1 MKKLLLTSAAFG
13 MLALPAM
20 AADQA
25 PVFNTP
31 IPVPIYSAPIP
42 IPVCIWC
49 GFYLGLNAGGTW
61 SDNNS
66 VAVDSVLTQDLPPG
80 PASFGAA
87 SAAGAAGNVSVGQ
100 SLGFIGGGQIGYNWQ
115 VSSAWLV
122 GLETDISYI
131 TGVSG
136 LGSGTLTNSVP
147 FAFFGAPEVVTTS
160 IASTSKLDYL
170 GTVRG
175 RLGYLT
181 PTFLLYGTGGLA
193 YGGVKASTA
202 ITQSNNA
209 CACLQSGASAVGAFS
224 QMRTGWTAGVGLE
237 WMFVPKWSVKVEYLH
252 YDLGSVTFSNGALRT
267 SGPFGLAVV
276 GSTSTVNFSGEIVRA
291 GVNYHW

>member
-1 MKKLLLTSAAFG
+1 MKKFLLMSAAFG
-13 MLALPAM
+13 MLALPAV
-20 AADQA
+20 AADA
-25 PVFNTP
+25 PVYAP
-31 IPVPIYSAPIP
+31 IPVPVYNAPIP
-42 IPVCIWC
+42 VPVCIWC

-61 SDNNS
+61 SDNDS
-66 VAVDSVLTQDLPPG
+66 VAVNSVLTQDFLPG
-80 PASFGAA
+80 PASYGAA
-87 SAAGAAGNVSVGQ
+87 SANGAAGSVPVGAPV
-100 SLGFIGGGQIGYNWQ
+100 GIIGGGQIGYNWQ

-202 ITQSNNA
+202 ITQSSTGF
-209 CACLQSGASAVGAFS
+209 LQSSTSAAGAFS
-224 QMRTGWTAGVGLE
+224 QMRAGWTLGAGLE
-237 WMFVPKWSVKVEYLH
+237 WMFVQNWSAKVEYLH

-267 SGPFGLAVV
+267 SGAAVGIGLAVV
-276 GSTSTVNFSGEIVRA
+276 GSTSSATFSGDIVRA

>member
-1 MKKLLLTSAAFG
+1 
-13 MLALPAM
+13 
-20 AADQA
+20 
-25 PVFNTP
+25 
-31 IPVPIYSAPIP
+31 VP
-42 IPVCIWC
+42 
-49 GFYLGLNAGGTW
+49 
-61 SDNNS
+61 
-66 VAVDSVLTQDLPPG
+66 
-80 PASFGAA
+80 
-87 SAAGAAGNVSVGQ
+87 
-100 SLGFIGGGQIGYNWQ
+100 LGFIGGGQIGYNWQ

-122 GLETDISYI
+122 GLETDIQ
-131 TGVSG
+131 GVSG
-136 LGSGTLTNSVP
+136 QGSGTLTNSVGP

-209 CACLQSGASAVGAFS
+209 CVFSPAGCLQSSTSAAGAFS
-224 QMRTGWTAGVGLE
+224 QMRAGWTAGAGLE
-237 WMFVPKWSVKVEYLH
+237 WMFVQKWSAKVEYLH

-267 SGPFGLAVV
+267 SGAAVAIGLAVV
-276 GSTSTVNFSGEIVRA
+276 GSTSSAKFSGDIVRA